1 MRGHTAKGGK
11 SGVWGKGL
19 GEQVNWSGDD
29 GERVGGHSERRAGK
43 RGASRGDTPR
53 GRQTRTKGRRSS
65 WNETQRWEK
74 RKMEA
79 RGLKRRDWGEE
90 KSKGLRREGT
100 TEGQTRGDRGP
111 NSKD

>member
-11 SGVWGKGL
+11 CGVWGKGL

-43 RGASRGDTPR
+43 RRASRGC
-53 GRQTRTKGRRSS
+53 QTRTKGRRSG

-74 RKMEA
+74 RKTEA

-90 KSKGLRREGT
+90 KS
-100 TEGQTRGDRGP
+100 
-111 NSKD
+111 